1 MNCSKTQN
9 KHPHS
14 AVSGENPSASA
25 WMGPPGDLNLQS
37 VCWHAYS
44 TCSYA
49 WLRHIRLWNSTSSAG
64 PLTICHFLKY
74 FPLRLFFTT
83 SSRMG
88 EDAAHNSLSLLC
100 LWPFFFFFFNTFWT
114 ECHAIT
120 ALLPE
125 KIQQWREYLEELTS
139 SGCGISLSWR
149 APLLNFSWFLFCS
162 LILQCS
168 SHNFDLLWLKP
179 KHRPG

>member
-14 AVSGENPSASA
+14 AVSGENPSAAA

-100 LWPFFFFFFNTFWT
+100 LWPFFFFFFKHILDWMPCYYSPAPRENT
-114 ECHAIT
+114 AV
-120 ALLPE
+120 
-125 KIQQWREYLEELTS
+125 K
-139 SGCGISLSWR
+139 GISGR
-149 APLLNFSWFLFCS
+149 ADKFWMWHFSQLESTIIKLFVVF
-162 LILQCS
+162 ILQFNS
-168 SHNFDLLWLKP
+168 AVLFP
-179 KHRPG
+179 

>member
-14 AVSGENPSASA
+14 AVSGENPSAAA

-49 WLRHIRLWNSTSSAG
+49 WLKHIRLWNSTSSAG

-74 FPLRLFFTT
+74 FPLCLFFTT

-100 LWPFFFFFFNTFWT
+100 LWPFFFFFFLTHFGLN
-114 ECHAIT
+114 AM
-120 ALLPE
+120 LLQPCSQR
-125 KIQQWREYLEELTS
+125 KYS
-139 SGCGISLSWR
+139 SEGNIWKSWQVLDVAFLSVGE
-149 APLLNFSWFLFCS
+149 
-162 LILQCS
+162 
-168 SHNFDLLWLKP
+168 H
-179 KHRPG
+179 HH